1 MGLGDFLRRFF
12 GGKPRSQPDRAPS
25 KGPAPSQSPAPT
37 TNWPGLG
44 DTAPKVPY
52 RPPLSR
58 PAPPPMQS
66 NWPAPGAPVQNVPD
80 NRPAPPP
87 PVPIPSLAPV
97 APRQEYRPPE
107 RRDKTLALD
116 AAQFRPLP
124 ADQIRSQAM
133 STQFSGFF
141 EFGRRDR
148 IPSPIDPRTKLI
160 DQAMVGQGLIKPEE
174 LVRIHELGLKMDE
187 LRPELVGAHTIAQ
200 QAIQADKEAKARI
213 KAEKK
218 AAAEQRKKDHA
229 ARVAAN
235 KQSDIIH
242 LGRGVSKGL
251 ADRRS
256 NIEKLQQQ
264 NLPILSTPSDL
275 ANALGI
281 KIPKLRWL
289 AYHAEASTVTHY
301 IQFIVPKK
309 SGGERMLSAPHQ
321 QLAAVQ
327 QWIFDQILAKL
338 SAHDAAH
345 GFVKSRSIVTN
356 ARPHIGAA
364 VVINCDLTDFFPS
377 ITVHRVIGFFK
388 HIGYSPAVA
397 TILALLVTDSPRRKV
412 LYKNKPWYVAT
423 APRGLPQGACTSPP
437 LSNLIARRLDSR
449 LSGIAKKLEFTY
461 TRYADDLTFS
471 SKTKSDRI
479 GYLLARIRHIAS
491 DEGFAVNEK
500 KTRVLKQ
507 AARQNVTGVVVNVHP
522 ASSRSTRRRLRAI
535 LHNASKTGMDTQNRT
550 RRKGFAAWLGGM
562 ISFVGMVNPKHAIGL
577 REKLKALRG

>member
-1 MGLGDFLRRFF
+1 MGLADFFRRLF
-12 GGKPRSQPDRAPS
+12 GGAPKQPPAQPPRSAPPQS
-25 KGPAPSQSPAPT
+25 PPSQAPAPAQS
-37 TNWPGLG
+37 WPGLG
-44 DTAPKVPY
+44 DTAHKVTY
-52 RPPLSR
+52 RPPPP
-58 PAPPPMQS
+58 PAPETPK
-66 NWPAPGAPVQNVPD
+66 
-80 NRPAPPP
+80 PPP
-87 PVPIPSLAPV
+87 K
-97 APRQEYRPPE
+97 PRST
-107 RRDKTLALD
+107 TLALD

-124 ADQIRSQAM
+124 ADQLRKEAM

-200 QAIQADKEAKARI
+200 RAMQADQEAKQRI

-218 AAAEQRKKDHA
+218 AAAEERKKDLA

-235 KQSDIIH
+235 KLADIVH

-251 ADRRS
+251 TDRRS

-264 NLPILSTPSDL
+264 SLPLLSTPADVAS
-275 ANALGI
+275 ALGI

-301 IQFIVPKK
+301 IQFLVPKK

-321 QLAAVQ
+321 QLAAAQ
-327 QWIFDQILAKL
+327 EWIFNQILAKL
-338 SAHDAAH
+338 PAHDAAH
-345 GFVKSRSIVTN
+345 GFVKGRSIVTN
-356 ARPHIGAA
+356 ARPHVGAA

-377 ITVHRVIGFFK
+377 ITVHRVIGLFK

-412 LYKNKPWYVAT
+412 LYKSKPWYVAT
-423 APRGLPQGACTSPP
+423 GPRGLPQGACTSPT

-449 LSGIAKKLEFTY
+449 LTGIAKKLDLTY

-471 SKTKSDRI
+471 SKSSSDRI
-479 GYLLARIRHIAS
+479 GYLIARIRHIAS

-507 AARQNVTGVVVNVHP
+507 AARQSVTGVVVNVEP
-522 ASSRSTRRRLRAI
+522 AACRATRRKLRAI
-535 LHNASKTGMDTQNRT
+535 LHNASKTGLNSQNRAQ
-550 RRKGFAAWLGGM
+550 RKSFPAWLGGM
-562 ISFVGMVNPKHAIGL
+562 ISFVAMVNPKHAIRL
-577 REKLKALRG
+577 HEKWRALQK